1 MSADPGAETFAN
13 GVTDTGRAF
22 ELHQDGALAYADY
35 RAEDGR
41 LIIPHVEAAHAL
53 RGTGAAGRL
62 MEGVVDAARRRG
74 LKIVPLCPYAD
85 AWMRRHPE
93 TADLRA

>member
-1 MSADPGAETFAN
+1 VTETFAN
-13 GVTDTGRAF
+13 GVVDTGERF
-22 ELHQDGALAYADY
+22 ELREGGGLALADY
-35 RAEDGR
+35 RQQDGR
-41 LIIPHVEAAHAL
+41 LLVPHVEAAHAL

-62 MEGVVDAARRRG
+62 MEGVVDAARQRG

-85 AWMRRHPE
+85 DWMRKHPE

>member
-1 MSADPGAETFAN
+1 MAENAPQSFAN
-13 GVTDTGRAF
+13 GVIDEGDRLVLHENGAEAF
-22 ELHQDGALAYADY
+22 ADY
-35 RAEDGR
+35 RADSGR
-41 LIIPHVEAAHAL
+41 MIVPHVEAAHSL

-62 MEGVVDAARRRG
+62 MEGLVDAARQRG

-85 AWMRRHPE
+85 SWMRRHPE

>member
-1 MSADPGAETFAN
+1 MSETFAN
-13 GVTDTGRAF
+13 GVIDTGRAF
-22 ELHQDGALAYADY
+22 ELTENGALAFADY
-35 RAEDGR
+35 REQDGR
-41 LIIPHVEAAHAL
+41 LLVPHVEAAHAL
-53 RGTGAAGRL
+53 RGSGAAGRL
-62 MEGVVDAARRRG
+62 MEGLVDAARQRG